1 MRSPWRKGGFSGRAS
16 QKGPQIQR
24 PVPTPP
30 PTTHTVFPSRTFAT
44 FEGGSISQAPRR
56 GPTANKSPGD
66 GPDPNDD
73 QDGGSDLH
81 RGRPQGYGGGD
92 PGGGGPGGGGR
103 AVDQE
108 EVDHRA
114 VLPPPEAATTLLR
127 PIFDLRDCPLDPQAP
142 PEICLGGSPGTYTI
156 TRKIYHFMALITIR
170 RSASIR
176 ASATDLARQ
185 SPALSHDVARFGWT
199 RWTGSAKTWWN
210 AMTHDAKNYLEQD
223 WSLLLAAIIKQFLG
237 DKWLQDKGS
246 EFAEMRFWDSGHAS
260 ESPVDFLQRKIRLYR
275 LENPSVSFT
284 LQPPGAA
291 DLTSYTQSYETRPW
305 KLLSRAREQD
315 KSLVAI
321 WGPRRTGFQ
330 SFRTRTAHATE
341 SENPLVPDFESSS
354 SESGT
359 EAEAMSVQK
368 PMRGKTG
375 SRGKGRS
382 AQEAPLVDKS
392 GKPRFSRDDSV
403 VSKSPPPGP
412 CRVCASPKHWDRDC
426 PHYGHYTALRS
437 ANLIEVDLDP
447 EEEAR
452 RDVLYVQMMEQSERS
467 VAQYPVVTTI
477 SESKKGDYSYQ
488 PYDTG
493 EGSARVRENQ
503 AVHAFLAH

>member
-1 MRSPWRKGGFSGRAS
+1 YDTE
-16 QKGPQIQR
+16 
-24 PVPTPP
+24 VC
-30 PTTHTVFPSRTFAT
+30 VN
-44 FEGGSISQAPRR
+44 PRFHM
-56 GPTANKSPGD
+56 K
-66 GPDPNDD
+66 
-73 QDGGSDLH
+73 
-81 RGRPQGYGGGD
+81 
-92 PGGGGPGGGGR
+92 
-103 AVDQE
+103 
-108 EVDHRA
+108 
-114 VLPPPEAATTLLR
+114 VLPKWDGTDDSTLDY
-127 PIFDLRDCPLDPQAP
+127 I
-142 PEICLGGSPGTYTI
+142 S
-156 TRKIYHFMALITIR
+156 
-170 RSASIR
+170 
-176 ASATDLARQ
+176 SATDLARQ

-246 EFAEMRFWDSGHAS
+246 EFAEMRFRDSGHAS

-275 LENPSVSFT
+275 LLYNPRGGGSNELHAILRNTPVEWAPILNTFS
-284 LQPPGAA
+284 
-291 DLTSYTQSYETRPW
+291 LTTIQE
-305 KLLSRAREQD
+305 LLSRAREQD

-321 WGPRRTGFQ
+321 WSNQQPRNSVSRGPRRTGFQ

-341 SENPLVPDFESSS
+341 SEDPLVPDFESSS

-382 AQEAPLVDKS
+382 AQEAPPVDKS

-452 RDVLYVQMMEQSERS
+452 RDVLYVQMMEQSDRS

-477 SESKKGDYSYQ
+477 PESK
-488 PYDTG
+488 
-493 EGSARVRENQ
+493 
-503 AVHAFLAH
+503 